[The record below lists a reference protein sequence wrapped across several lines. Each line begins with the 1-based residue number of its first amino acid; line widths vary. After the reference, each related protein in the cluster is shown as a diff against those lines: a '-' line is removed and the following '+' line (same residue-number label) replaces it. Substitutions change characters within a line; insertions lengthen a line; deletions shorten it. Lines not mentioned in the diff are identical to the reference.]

1 MSHDE
6 FTPVPDE
13 DDGWVSKT
21 QLKQQAD
28 ALHDVGKTLVGLSA
42 AALKTIPMNED
53 LADAVALAQRIN
65 KKKDGYRRQLQ
76 LIGKLL
82 RQTDAEP
89 IEHALSLLNAKQRQ
103 SNQAFHAIEV
113 ARDELIQQGDDA
125 IQALLH
131 QYPELDRQRL
141 RQLVRQAKKQAEQ
154 NKPPKASREIFQY
167 LKTVMPSA
175 S

>member
-1 MSHDE
+1 M
-6 FTPVPDE
+6 VPE
-13 DDGWVSKT
+13 
-21 QLKQQAD
+21 
-28 ALHDVGKTLVGLSA
+28 
-42 AALKTIPMNED
+42 
-53 LADAVALAQRIN
+53 LA
-65 KKKDGYRRQLQ
+65 RRQLQ